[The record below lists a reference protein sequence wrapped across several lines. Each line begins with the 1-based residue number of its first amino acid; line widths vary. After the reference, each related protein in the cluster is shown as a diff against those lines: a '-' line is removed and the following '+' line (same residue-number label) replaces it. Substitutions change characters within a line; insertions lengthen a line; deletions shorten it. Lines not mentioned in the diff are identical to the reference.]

1 MILISASTESGKGP
15 GRTASRSA
23 TERFAPGIPQFDLLV
38 ITIEIL
44 PIAHTNRASCL
55 LEPWP
60 TWPSLQVTSQRERLH
75 GKLEP
80 ALNIRITSLGSWEE
94 TKSPPLRS
102 RMWHYSVWNKEDSLA
117 VSLFTNALTM
127 SNFSFRCVS
136 KIISAYSVLVE
147 KQCIYHAYH
156 LRDAIC
162 HCYRRALGS
171 FQ

>member
-1 MILISASTESGKGP
+1 MARVLVGLQVAVPQKDLHP
-15 GRTASRSA
+15 GSLNS
-23 TERFAPGIPQFDLLV
+23 I
-38 ITIEIL
+38 
-44 PIAHTNRASCL
+44 CL
-55 LEPWP
+55 
-60 TWPSLQVTSQRERLH
+60 SLQSRYCRLH
-75 GKLEP
+75 TQIEQVVYW
-80 ALNIRITSLGSWEE
+80 NLGQHD
-94 TKSPPLRS
+94 LRS
-102 RMWHYSVWNKEDSLA
+102 RLQAKGKDFMANSNLRWTSESPVWVLEKKQNRRHCVPECGIIVSEIKKIPWT